1 MKVLLDVLENS
12 GPRRHSIGKN
22 IQPLAESQMF
32 FTQLSLDAARFRNK
46 KGLEKLGKIIFPN
59 NERSIMDRS
68 TTADDI
74 EDWDSIEHINLVIA
88 MEKKF
93 DLKFNIRE
101 VGKLANVGE
110 MVDLIVSMLE
120 NKNS

>member
-1 MKVLLDVLENS
+1 MTRNEVFEEVRKIFRDNFDDDDLVIVDETNS
-12 GPRRHSIGKN
+12 S
-22 IQPLAESQMF
+22 
-32 FTQLSLDAARFRNK
+32 
-46 KGLEKLGKIIFPN
+46 
-59 NERSIMDRS
+59 
-68 TTADDI
+68 DI

-110 MVDLIVSMLE
+110 MVDLIVSMLD
-120 NKNS
+120 NKSS

>member
-1 MKVLLDVLENS
+1 MTRNEVFEEVRKIFRDNFDDDDLVVVDETNS
-12 GPRRHSIGKN
+12 S
-22 IQPLAESQMF
+22 
-32 FTQLSLDAARFRNK
+32 
-46 KGLEKLGKIIFPN
+46 
-59 NERSIMDRS
+59 
-68 TTADDI
+68 DI

-120 NKNS
+120 NKSS

>member
-1 MKVLLDVLENS
+1 MTRDEVFEEVRKIFRDNFDDDELAVVDETNS
-12 GPRRHSIGKN
+12 S
-22 IQPLAESQMF
+22 
-32 FTQLSLDAARFRNK
+32 
-46 KGLEKLGKIIFPN
+46 
-59 NERSIMDRS
+59 
-68 TTADDI
+68 DI

-93 DLKFNIRE
+93 DLKFNIKE

-120 NKNS
+120 KK

>member
-1 MKVLLDVLENS
+1 MSRDEVFEEVRKIFRDNFDDDGLIIVDETNS
-12 GPRRHSIGKN
+12 S
-22 IQPLAESQMF
+22 
-32 FTQLSLDAARFRNK
+32 
-46 KGLEKLGKIIFPN
+46 
-59 NERSIMDRS
+59 
-68 TTADDI
+68 DI

-93 DLKFNIRE
+93 GLKFNIKE

-120 NKNS
+120 AKG